1 VVNGSRPV
9 TMPTEESE
17 VVLGAPASATH
28 AALQTDA
35 FKELINKL
43 AWALGSTYRTPY
55 NNTSTPTR
63 KLATRIAKHV
73 LSSQGYPLKIVV
85 VKDS

>member
-1 VVNGSRPV
+1 MVNGSRPL
-9 TMPTEESE
+9 TMPVEGSE
-17 VVLGAPASATH
+17 DLLGVPASATH
-28 AALQTDA
+28 AALQTDS

-73 LSSQGYPLKIVV
+73 MSSQGYPLKIAI
-85 VKDS
+85 VKDK

>member
-1 VVNGSRPV
+1 MVNGSKPL
-9 TMPTEESE
+9 TMPVEESE
-17 VVLGAPASATH
+17 VLGVPASATH

-73 LSSQGYPLKIVV
+73 LSSQGYPLKIAV
-85 VKDS
+85 VKDT